1 MKTIDCTPSW
11 QYIVIMCYEVITN
24 PNADREAKESCKA
37 ELLRLAKI
45 VDDQIEEAKKPPVPL
60 GVLIDEM
67 REKEGK
73 LL

>member
-11 QYIVIMCYEVITN
+11 AYVVSLCCDVMTN
-24 PNADREAKESCKA
+24 PNADREAKQNCKA

-45 VDDQIEEAKKPPVPL
+45 VDDQIEEANKPPVPL
-60 GVLIDEM
+60 GELIEEM
-67 REKEGK
+67 RQKNGQ